1 MMKELSIDQILYEV
15 RFEGSRNSKNAGF
28 AFFGA
33 LNFINLVTFSLE
45 KVKKLIKIK
54 IQSLSMFKN
63 GRF

>member
-1 MMKELSIDQILYEV
+1 MKELFITQILCEIN
-15 RFEGSRNSKNAGF
+15 FEGSRNSKNAGF

-54 IQSLSMFKN
+54 IHSFSMLKN
-63 GRF
+63 GSF